1 MQKFSS
7 VGGCV
12 RKYSTL
18 SASLL
23 RPRMA
28 SDEIY
33 DVIAKSISYGLHSPF
48 NYHSFQSKTFFFPTL
63 CAMCESSVCY
73 PLLGH
78 TISCIRCKIIAHR
91 HCLRRMKKCSIQT
104 FNKEIASDNDVQPSL
119 MATASVIISN
129 IGQQHQN
136 DQGIIIQTA
145 LLNRSILPTTDN
157 SLPAPG
163 SYNCIWFHLLR
174 QISVTNINRIKI
186 TLDFTIS
193 FTELTTSI
201 ENLLRDHNTIP
212 GRAVVS
218 LNTLY
223 NDIIYSSHEEAL
235 IHANECCKTI
245 FKACISQ
252 FTDEAMLGLTKENR
266 YNIAMI
272 VDHFM
277 LSFNNRQM
285 YKKIMVASTAISRES
300 DEKIIKYLA
309 GINDNDVL
317 SINNAYNDIY
327 NQLQPRVYQLVHNCL
342 ASGSKLKILVE
353 LLQDIATR
361 KMDAD
366 TLLEL
371 LRYILIRDITTNKT
385 LWLAEITYIENFT
398 KDEELLLGAEGYT
411 IVSFQQAYM
420 SICN

>member
-1 MQKFSS
+1 
-7 VGGCV
+7 
-12 RKYSTL
+12 
-18 SASLL
+18 
-23 RPRMA
+23 
-28 SDEIY
+28 
-33 DVIAKSISYGLHSPF
+33 
-48 NYHSFQSKTFFFPTL
+48 
-63 CAMCESSVCY
+63 
-73 PLLGH
+73 
-78 TISCIRCKIIAHR
+78 
-91 HCLRRMKKCSIQT
+91 MKKCSIQT

-245 FKACISQ
+245 YNPCFSSLTILLLVTGIKINSASIS
-252 FTDEAMLGLTKENR
+252 
-266 YNIAMI
+266 
-272 VDHFM
+272 
-277 LSFNNRQM
+277 LSAF
-285 YKKIMVASTAISRES
+285 
-300 DEKIIKYLA
+300 
-309 GINDNDVL
+309 
-317 SINNAYNDIY
+317 
-327 NQLQPRVYQLVHNCL
+327 
-342 ASGSKLKILVE
+342 LKI
-353 LLQDIATR
+353 
-361 KMDAD
+361 DAD
-366 TLLEL
+366 
-371 LRYILIRDITTNKT
+371 N
-385 LWLAEITYIENFT
+385 
-398 KDEELLLGAEGYT
+398 
-411 IVSFQQAYM
+411 
-420 SICN
+420 